1 MDIKL
6 KLLMPITVSIM
17 VNMTKRM
24 KKIITFFLLCISV
37 NSYSQKPK
45 NIIVEYNPQSAF
57 IQFYSTIKIE
67 NKNGVKIY
75 EDFYGHSNSFPY
87 NSLIG
92 KKTATLI
99 NLTEADYPLKFSL
112 RGQTL
117 YTDNC
122 NEDKEIVFTLEKYN
136 SLGTESLFACTAS
149 AEIRAFYLDNP
160 ETNDNVSSCDVINIK
175 DKPITNYYYRHPV
188 SGEWIDIYTVAPN
201 AILYNSINTNDL
213 NLKINEVP
221 DLIDYYG
228 PLFLKG
234 SYTVDGLYD
243 SFVTTQEGDAAPIN
257 VYSKTF
263 ETNIIIY
270 NITPCTP
277 VITTTSS
284 QNFTSCSYSQD
295 GAVTFTFERELQDGE
310 QYEMALFY
318 QNGAAVLDG
327 NKTIT
332 KNSMTTPTTYTWT
345 NLPSENYKLT
355 YYTKKTVG
363 SKEYLSN
370 PPLQKR
376 FTISS
381 PQLFSFIATET
392 QPKCYGEKG
401 RITITASGGTPPY
414 YYYLNDDPKIEFTS
428 PLTIEVNAG
437 NNSIKVEDNK
447 NCIDNTKND
456 TKS

>member
-1 MDIKL
+1 
-6 KLLMPITVSIM
+6 M

-57 IQFYSTIKIE
+57 LQFVSVVRVH
-67 NKNGVKIY
+67 NKNNVLVF
-75 EDFYGHSNSFPY
+75 EDNYTHVNSFSY

-122 NEDKEIVFTLEKYN
+122 NEDKEIIFTLEKYN

-149 AEIRAFYLDNP
+149 AEIRAFSLDNP

-188 SGEWIDIYTVAPN
+188 SREWIDIYTVAPN

-221 DLIDYYG
+221 DLNNYYG

-263 ETNIIIY
+263 ETNEIIY
-270 NITPCTP
+270 SIIPCSPLLQNNPPLVSNPSCNNEATGS
-277 VITTTSS
+277 VTLKFKSS
-284 QNFTSCSYSQD
+284 ISD
-295 GAVTFTFERELQDGE
+295 DE
-310 QYEMALFY
+310 QLLLNLF
-318 QNGAAVLDG
+318 
-327 NKTIT
+327 
-332 KNSMTTPTTYTWT
+332 KNTTPPQFLLSAFVPKSAIINNEYTWT
-345 NLPSENYKLT
+345 NRGAGDYIIRYQAQKITDNTTDVNSSAIQ
-355 YYTKKTVG
+355 TKPFSIV
-363 SKEYLSN
+363 N
-370 PPLQKR
+370 PL
-376 FTISS
+376 
-381 PQLFSFIATET
+381 LFSFSATGT
-392 QPKCYGEKG
+392 QPQCNGEKG

-414 YYYLNDDPKIEFTS
+414 YYYLNDDPKMEFTS
-428 PLTIEVNAG
+428 PITIEVNAG
-437 NNSIKVEDNK
+437 NNSIKVEDSK

>member
-1 MDIKL
+1 
-6 KLLMPITVSIM
+6 
-17 VNMTKRM
+17 M

-45 NIIVEYNPQSAF
+45 NIIVEYNPQSAS

-87 NSLIG
+87 NSPIG
-92 KKTATLI
+92 KKTDTLI

-112 RGQTL
+112 RGETL
-117 YTDNC
+117 DTNDC
-122 NEDKEIVFTLEKYN
+122 NENKNISFTLEKYN
-136 SLGTESLFACTAS
+136 SLGTESLFACSAS
-149 AEIRAFYLDNP
+149 AEIRAFSLDNP
-160 ETNDNVSSCDVINIK
+160 ETNDNIGSCESISIK
-175 DKPITNYYYRHPV
+175 NKLITNYYYKHPI

-213 NLKINEVP
+213 NLKINEFP
-221 DLIDYYG
+221 DLKDYYG
-228 PLFLKG
+228 PLFIKG

-243 SFVTTQEGDAAPIN
+243 GFVTNFEGDVGPLFLKP
-257 VYSKTF
+257 KTF

-277 VITTTSS
+277 KITTTSS
-284 QNFTSCSYSQD
+284 QNFTSCSYSND

-310 QYEMALFY
+310 QYEMSLKYDNSTYAPY
-318 QNGAAVLDG
+318 D

-332 KNSMTTPTTYTWT
+332 KNLMTNPTNYTWT
-345 NLPSENYKLT
+345 NLPAEKYILT

-363 SKEYLSN
+363 NKEYLSN
-370 PPLQKR
+370 PAIQKS

-381 PQLFSFIATET
+381 PTLFSFSATET

-401 RITITASGGTPPY
+401 RITITASGGTSPY

-428 PLTIEVNAG
+428 PITIEINAG

-447 NCIDNTKND
+447 NCIDNTKNG